1 MPLSKITA
9 DQLESFL
16 RASRGVK
23 AAAEGLVSVDALF
36 NSAIDSME
44 ERAIVLADRLEKLVF
59 QTYSLARRQESLAER
74 APKDKIQALAQLQQD
89 FSRGNPELEAW
100 SALFFRYISVVNL
113 PVEDLAQAASVVP
126 QQFRRRLNHSLEFL
140 VKLLH
145 RQVLEN
151 RRNPVNQERYLPL
164 PDATRLVEVSATLKQ
179 LTELFSDTAG
189 PVMVSLE
196 GIGGIGKT
204 ALARAFVAQ
213 PDVGAAWPAI
223 LWVSA
228 RQAFLGEDG
237 SLMSVPDSATT
248 LEDISIRMAE
258 QLGLTSLTGKPLAE
272 RLEGLHTALVNKK
285 TLTVIDNLETA
296 EELHA
301 LVPALAKMAGTSRFI
316 ITTRQTLRAYPFI
329 YTIPMSELTADGAY
343 NLMSAELIRR
353 GRTVRATARD
363 FDELY
368 QVVGGIPLAI
378 KLAAA
383 QLPLRPLH
391 EIVNNLRK
399 ASVGTDQMY
408 RYLYWQTWQ
417 ALHDP
422 ARLLLLSFLSADAE
436 GEDLDFL
443 RSMNVEGDEPFYQA
457 LYELDQFSLLEVSGD
472 AARPLYRLHRLT
484 VTFLQ
489 TDILNRWQ
497 GLTDHAVSTSN

>member
-1 MPLSKITA
+1 MPFLKITV
-9 DQLESFL
+9 DQVESFL

-23 AAAEGLVSVDALF
+23 VDADGLVSVDALF
-36 NSAIDSME
+36 DPAVHEIE
-44 ERAIVLADRLEKLVF
+44 ERAIILTDRLETLTLQSYFV
-59 QTYSLARRQESLAER
+59 ARRQEDLDEQRPA
-74 APKDKIQALAQLQQD
+74 DKTRVFSQLKQD
-89 FSRGNPELEAW
+89 YSRGNQDLEAW
-100 SALFFRYISVVNL
+100 SALYFRYFS
-113 PVEDLAQAASVVP
+113 PVSLAVDDLAHAASVVP
-126 QQFRRRLNHSLEFL
+126 QQFRRRLNHGLEML
-140 VKLLH
+140 VKILH

-151 RRNPVNQERYLPL
+151 RRNPLNIERYLPL
-164 PDATRLVEVSATLKQ
+164 PDATRLIEVGATLDL
-179 LTELFSDTAG
+179 LTELFHDPAG
-189 PVMVSLE
+189 PLMVSLE

-213 PDVGAAWPAI
+213 PNVSADCPAI

-228 RQAFLGEDG
+228 RQATLAEDG
-237 SLMSVPDSATT
+237 SLMSIPNSATT
-248 LEDISIRMAE
+248 LEDITLRMAE
-258 QLGLTSLTGKPLAE
+258 QLGMASLTGKPLSE
-272 RLEGLHTALVNKK
+272 RLEGLYTALGNKK

-296 EELHA
+296 EEIHE
-301 LVPALAKMAGTSRFI
+301 LVPALAKMAGTSRFL

-329 YTIPMSELTADGAY
+329 HIIPLSELTADGAY

-363 FDELY
+363 FADLY

-383 QLPLRPLH
+383 QLSLRPLH
-391 EIVNNLRK
+391 EIVKNLRQ
-399 ASVGTDQMY
+399 ASMGTDQMY

-417 ALHDP
+417 ALSDP
-422 ARLLLLSFLSADAE
+422 SRLLLLSFLSADAE

-443 RSMNVEGDEPFYQA
+443 RTMSAQDDEQFYQA
-457 LYELDQFSLLEVSGD
+457 LFELDQFSLLEVSGD

-497 GLTDHAVSTSN
+497 GSANNAASVSS